1 MHFIKTTILGGLV
14 FLVPV
19 VIVVAVVGKAFNIMM
34 LVAKP
39 MGTLIPTDYIGGI
52 AVANLLALLAIA
64 LLCFVAGV
72 IARSASAKKAYRALD
87 TALLAVPGYVF
98 VKGFTESMNSSEE
111 AAKSLLPV
119 IVRLDDNAQIGFEVE
134 RIDGGSVV
142 VYLPGAPNPWSGSVV
157 YFSEDRVKRLDITV
171 AQTIQHIRKLGHGS
185 AQYGELT

>member
-19 VIVVAVVGKAFNIMM
+19 VIVVAVVGKAFNIMK
-34 LVAKP
+34 LVANP

-52 AVANLLALLAIA
+52 AVANLLVLLAIV

-87 TALLAVPGYVF
+87 TALLAMPGYAF
-98 VKGFTESMNSSEE
+98 VKGFTESMNNSEE

-142 VYLPGAPNPWSGSVV
+142 VYCKKN
-157 YFSEDRVKRLDITV
+157 
-171 AQTIQHIRKLGHGS
+171 
-185 AQYGELT
+185 